1 MKLRV
6 RVKSEVRP
14 RAECLGVA
22 SSVELGEG
30 ATLQELKS
38 VIMPSTSNDQ
48 LELALGTAR
57 LVAPDGQEEGATTLA
72 SLGVVHNDIVWVT
85 SLPEA
90 VPMSIETSVSASA
103 AASTPLTSS
112 EVRAAVFA
120 AMESIGFERV
130 DAGRDGNVGNDGN
143 DGNVCGSDCTATYR
157 LYMEDDPGNEV
168 AVSLTTSCMASS
180 CMLVGEVSDRPA
192 PAIARLVRFGRGRGG
207 GGGDDDDDDDGNRN
221 NLYKR
226 VTDVFCVPLLQAS
239 CRALGVSCPVETLAS
254 LPRELIELIMD
265 FVPDDDGDGDDAK
278 GCRTLWSLGM
288 TCRRLAGIV
297 FQRDGVYARRRQAL
311 KRARDEPLRSAG
323 RARNH
328 HPYPLS
334 SFPYGRPYPRPG
346 VGGGMGRHIVGG
358 EYDVMPGGLVG
369 SGVPGLGLGLGL
381 GLGGPVLPSRGPSRS
396 SQQWRLG

>member
-1 MKLRV
+1 MKLHV
-6 RVKSEVRP
+6 RVKSELRP
-14 RAECLGVA
+14 RAGCLGVA

-38 VIMPSTSNDQ
+38 VIMQSSSHEQ

-57 LVAPDGQEEGATTLA
+57 LVAPDGQKEGATTLA

-90 VPMSIETSVSASA
+90 VPMCIEASVSASA
-103 AASTPLTSS
+103 LTPLTSS

-130 DAGRDGNVGNDGN
+130 DAGRDGNDGN
-143 DGNVCGSDCTATYR
+143 DGNICGSDCTATYR

-192 PAIARLVRFGRGRGG
+192 IARLVRFGRGRGDG
-207 GGGDDDDDDDGNRN
+207 DDDDGNRN

-254 LPRELIELIMD
+254 LPRELVELIMD

-278 GCRTLWSLGM
+278 GCRTMWSLGM

-358 EYDVMPGGLVG
+358 EYDVMP
-369 SGVPGLGLGLGL
+369 
-381 GLGGPVLPSRGPSRS
+381 VLPSRGPSRS